1 MAQYNVVLTVGDKKF
16 YLRESVLNK
25 SHNSSNVFIR
35 RTKKIMNELN
45 NRMNNISIDKDKRSL
60 THRKGDAFI
69 FTSEEANDEMN
80 IINEYRNK
88 INIESSAEISIEEK

>member
-1 MAQYNVVLTVGDKKF
+1 MAQYTIVLTSNDKKF

-35 RTKKIMNELN
+35 RTKKIINEFNDRLLGKT
-45 NRMNNISIDKDKRSL
+45 IDKDKRSL

-69 FTSEEANDEMN
+69 FSSEEVHDELN
-80 IINEYRNK
+80 VINEYK
-88 INIESSAEISIEEK
+88 DKVNIENSVSISIEEK